1 MKFFH
6 VYNEKY
12 FDGLVKNNLIN
23 SDTGFKLQHCFAMPF
38 DQKFNEIA
46 QPDGKLHN
54 LLKGG
59 EYAFYVDRITG
70 GITWHTY
77 AFDKNL
83 IKMYQEL
90 LGDNFLGFQLHES
103 CSNRRNNWDGMR
115 TRLGDAPYDVEWLKE
130 KTRSSY
136 AKLPDGTPLYGV
148 NTDPIEY
155 FATHKYP
162 ETYQEAIADFRD
174 MFRRRMDEVDGLI
187 LPCDSAFQAQRMQ
200 NELGMKTFMPE
211 VGYQIPQM
219 RQEVA
224 LTRGIAENNGK
235 TWGVYYETWSFV
247 GNWENYSIACYNN
260 EPGNEWYLSQEEH
273 PDDFTTYGENGGSS
287 RLLQDRIYHYALMAG
302 AHYVSEEWGLN
313 CSYSDMKEFILSP
326 YGIVKKN
333 FIDFA
338 HKLGKIKAK
347 VPFAIVLPTKY
358 EVFEIGR
365 KIEERDPTQLWRT
378 YLRTPLDDEDAKYF
392 THIFDVKRYIYGRTN
407 PIGNEGRTI
416 TNSRFGDLFDIIYAD
431 AGQDVFNRY
440 EALID
445 ISPDSSFARSGKAG
459 SVPVF
464 ETTDLEAMEAGIKE
478 LAKKILPCTVDK
490 LMWVLS
496 DGEDGT
502 QYLSIFNNEG
512 NDRTPQNG
520 DNISPEADA
529 RATVT
534 FKDAGELKVVKSSNE
549 NITLRRVDE
558 KTWCVDMPAT
568 SFVILSY

>member
-6 VYNEKY
+6 AYNEKY

-38 DQKFNEIA
+38 EQKFNVIA

-77 AFDKNL
+77 NFDKNL
-83 IKMYQEL
+83 IRMYREL
-90 LGDNFLGFQLHES
+90 LGDDFLGFQLHEIF
-103 CSNRRNNWDGMR
+103 SNRRGEWDSIR
-115 TRLGDAPYDVEWLKE
+115 KKFGDPPYDLEQFKKE
-130 KTRSSY
+130 NIASF
-136 AKLPDGTPLYGV
+136 AKLPDGTPLY
-148 NTDPIEY
+148 NTNSDPIEF
-155 FATHKYP
+155 FAAHKYP
-162 ETYQEAIADFRD
+162 ESYQDAIADYKD
-174 MFRRRMDEVDGLI
+174 MLRRRMAEVDGLI
-187 LPCDSAFQAQRMQ
+187 LPCDSAYQGIRIE
-200 NELGMKTFMPE
+200 NEMGMKTFMPE

-224 LTRGIAENNGK
+224 HARGIAENNGK

-247 GNWENYSIACYNN
+247 GNWENYSIACYND
-260 EPGNEWYLSQEEH
+260 EPGNEWFLSQEEH

-313 CSYSDMKEFILSP
+313 CSYSDMKEFVLSP

-338 HKLGKIKAK
+338 HKVGKIRPK

-358 EVFEIGR
+358 EVFEVGR
-365 KIEERDPTQLWRT
+365 KIEDREFRQPWDI
-378 YLRTPLDDEDAKYF
+378 YLRTKLDAEDTAYF
-392 THIFDVKRYIYGRTN
+392 THIFDVKKYIYGRVN

-445 ISPDSSFARSGKAG
+445 ISPDSSFARSGNAG

-464 ETTDLEAMEAGIKE
+464 ETTDLPAMEAGIKE
-478 LAKKILPCTVDK
+478 IAKKVLPCTVDC
-490 LMWVLS
+490 LMWMLS

-520 DNISPEADA
+520 DNISADA
-529 RATVT
+529 DQRATVT

-549 NITLRRVDE
+549 NIKLQRVDE
-558 KTWCVDMPAT
+558 KTWYVDMPAT